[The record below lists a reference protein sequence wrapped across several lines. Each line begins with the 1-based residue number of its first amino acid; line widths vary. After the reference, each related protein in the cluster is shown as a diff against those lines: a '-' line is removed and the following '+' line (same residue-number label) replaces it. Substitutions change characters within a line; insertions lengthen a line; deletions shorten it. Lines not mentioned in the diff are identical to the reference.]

1 MPIPLPGE
9 TEAQL
14 TMLASTYGTPL
25 QLYDEKSIRGN
36 AKNLIET
43 FRRQFTDFREY
54 FAVKA
59 LPNPAII
66 KILHQEGC
74 GMDCSSTAELH
85 ICKELGIDGKDIMF
99 TSNFTSKARYLP
111 SEDLATAYDQN
122 VIINLDDI
130 SLIDALVDVRGK
142 CPDLISFRLN
152 PGLGRTDSETVS
164 NVLGGPDAKF
174 GVAPFQILE
183 AYRKAKQAGA
193 KRFGIHMM
201 TGSCV
206 MDQDYWSQTVT
217 ILIDTVAKLRHELGI
232 EFEFVNLGGGLGIP
246 YHPDDK
252 PVDIDSIS
260 KMLRQLFDDAKVK
273 HNLSQLPQL
282 CMENGRYMTGPFG
295 WLITRCQAIKE
306 SYGRYYGVD
315 ACMANLMR
323 PGMYNSYHH
332 ITIPVRENIAERSPS
347 HVVGT
352 LCENNDWFAKN
363 RSLPKAQVGDLFVIY
378 DTGAHAHSMG
388 FQYNGKLRAPEV
400 LILRDNTPF
409 VIRER
414 ETYEALYG
422 NCVLPP
428 GL

>member
-1 MPIPLPGE
+1 
-9 TEAQL
+9 
-14 TMLASTYGTPL
+14 
-25 QLYDEKSIRGN
+25 
-36 AKNLIET
+36 
-43 FRRQFTDFREY
+43 
-54 FAVKA
+54 
-59 LPNPAII
+59 
-66 KILHQEGC
+66 
-74 GMDCSSTAELH
+74 
-85 ICKELGIDGKDIMF
+85 
-99 TSNFTSKARYLP
+99 
-111 SEDLATAYDQN
+111 
-122 VIINLDDI
+122 
-130 SLIDALVDVRGK
+130 
-142 CPDLISFRLN
+142 
-152 PGLGRTDSETVS
+152 
-164 NVLGGPDAKF
+164 
-174 GVAPFQILE
+174 
-183 AYRKAKQAGA
+183 
-193 KRFGIHMM
+193 MM

-409 VIRER
+409 VMYVLEELDGAGLVLITMCRRER